1 MNPGL
6 TSSELRAARKLDDE
20 ALAQRAEN
28 TGLDAFLAHWERL
41 PLFASQTRLTP
52 AVLAEQA
59 TIRRR
64 NTASGLAS
72 SLRTCGLAQMPDYWE
87 HLATLNHPIRL
98 VVGQHDQRF
107 IEIAQ
112 HMSATL
118 PNASVELVPGC
129 GHNVPL
135 EAPAA
140 LAALIQASL

>member
-1 MNPGL
+1 L
-6 TSSELRAARKLDDE
+6 T
-20 ALAQRAEN
+20 
-28 TGLDAFLAHWERL
+28 HWERL
-41 PLFASQTRLTP
+41 PLFASQKQLAP
-52 AVLAEQA
+52 AVLVEQA

-72 SLRTCGLAQMPDYWE
+72 SLKTCGLAQMPDYWE
-87 HLATLNHPIRL
+87 HLASLTHPIRL

-107 IEIAQ
+107 VEIAQ
-112 HMSATL
+112 HMCTAL
-118 PNASVELVPGC
+118 PNASVELVQGC